1 VTDQSRNFFSV
12 VIPTYNRAS
21 LIPDTIESVR
31 RQTYTHFEI
40 IVIDNCSTDNTA
52 EVLRPLYEAGIITFI
67 QNDKNYE
74 RAHSRN
80 VGFKHAKGDYV
91 TLLDS
96 DDILY
101 PECLADAN
109 TYINDHPG
117 SRFFHCLYDLVNDE
131 HKAVRRLRFPPVKN
145 PYKALMEGNFISNIG
160 VFYRKE
166 LVEKVQFDENR
177 ILTGVEDYD
186 FVIRVLAETR
196 SLGRIDKVNAGILL
210 HPNRSVNLEQWDVTY
225 ARIRYFID
233 KHLASPDFMDCYG
246 KYAPVFVSNLQLYF
260 SNFLAVRGRSAKA
273 FGFLLKAMST
283 DFTIILKKK
292 FWFYF
297 LIILK
302 YIFK

>member
-1 VTDQSRNFFSV
+1 VTDQPRNFFSI

-21 LIPDTIESVR
+21 LIPHTIESVR
-31 RQTYTHFEI
+31 KQSYKHYEI
-40 IVIDNCSTDNTA
+40 IVVDNCSTDNTA

-80 VGFKHAKGDYV
+80 VGFKNAKGDYV

-117 SRFFHCLYDLVNDE
+117 ARFFHCLYDLVNDE
-131 HKAVRRLRFPPVKN
+131 YKTVRRLQFPPVKN

-196 SLGRIDKVNAGILL
+196 LLGRIDKVNAGILL
-210 HPNRSVNLEQWDVTY
+210 HPNRSVNFEQWDVTY
-225 ARIRYFID
+225 ARIQYFMN
-233 KHLASPDFMDCYG
+233 KQLGSPAFMDCYG
-246 KYAPVFVSNLQLYF
+246 PYAPVFVANLQLYL
-260 SNFLAVRGRSAKA
+260 SNFSAVRGRSARA
-273 FGFLLKAMST
+273 FGFLAKAAGA
-283 DFTIILKKK
+283 DFSIIFRRK
-292 FWFYF
+292 FWLYF
-297 LIILK
+297 LIIIK